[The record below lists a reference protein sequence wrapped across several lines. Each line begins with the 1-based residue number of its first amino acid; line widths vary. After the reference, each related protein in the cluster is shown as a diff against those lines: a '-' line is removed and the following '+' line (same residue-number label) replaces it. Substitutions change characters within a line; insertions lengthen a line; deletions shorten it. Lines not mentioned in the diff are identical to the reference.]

1 MCIESTSLGDDGR
14 LGRLRHRVLS
24 RALSVHLLD
33 AILGLRGQVQE
44 VRLLLL
50 AMGWCVCVC
59 LRLWLFSASLGM
71 QPLNL
76 IMYFFFFLSPKWLFL
91 ILRFI
96 LWSW

>member
-14 LGRLRHRVLS
+14 LGHLRHRVLS

-59 LRLWLFSASLGM
+59 VFEAVAV
-71 QPLNL
+71 
-76 IMYFFFFLSPKWLFL
+76 LSISRNAAP
-91 ILRFI
+91 
-96 LWSW
+96 

>member
-50 AMGWCVCVC
+50 AMGWCVCV
-59 LRLWLFSASLGM
+59 FEAVAV
-71 QPLNL
+71 
-76 IMYFFFFLSPKWLFL
+76 LSISRNAAP
-91 ILRFI
+91 
-96 LWSW
+96 